1 MAIKSKDKSSSQ
13 KRPLMSNTA
22 TVYNRPLKKVHV
34 HSVAKEREKKV
45 HILSFDLMM
54 FVFIISGLTLLALT
68 ADVAPVDFTRSRPNS
83 FFVYLHRV

>member
-1 MAIKSKDKSSSQ
+1 
-13 KRPLMSNTA
+13 MSNTA
-22 TVYNRPLKKVHV
+22 TVYNRPLKKVPV

-68 ADVAPVDFTRSRPNS
+68 ADVAPVDFVFIIFIGQIIYAILKFLCND
-83 FFVYLHRV
+83 V